1 MVLMLVY
8 WATDNLIEGKG
19 FFKLL
24 FAGAISYLAVNFIVI
39 ADIYSIMTTYSA
51 LGVTFTLI
59 IPFIIVLLFTTKLVS
74 SGLLTVGKVFT
85 ERVVWATYSIF
96 VVYYLVTSE
105 KSSTLMN
112 WIILGIMIVSIS
124 IAIFNSRFIKF
135 VRRVAS
141 KVREANQKTKMTE
154 AKMAAA
160 ESTHREE
167 LNKVI
172 NNLQKEGNL
181 RKQLE
186 KDIDD
191 ATKPE

>member
-1 MVLMLVY
+1 
-8 WATDNLIEGKG
+8 
-19 FFKLL
+19 
-24 FAGAISYLAVNFIVI
+24 
-39 ADIYSIMTTYSA
+39 
-51 LGVTFTLI
+51 
-59 IPFIIVLLFTTKLVS
+59 
-74 SGLLTVGKVFT
+74 
-85 ERVVWATYSIF
+85 
-96 VVYYLVTSE
+96 
-105 KSSTLMN
+105 
-112 WIILGIMIVSIS
+112 
-124 IAIFNSRFIKF
+124 
-135 VRRVAS
+135 
-141 KVREANQKTKMTE
+141 MTE